1 MDHTIQLCA
10 SCDSVA
16 DGDDNFCRQCGAPLV
31 RERLPAKVD
40 NRRALMKPERRP
52 VPAPV
57 KRAVAAVA
65 IGTAVQVG
73 AKLAGRYM
81 AKQVSK
87 KAVSSLKSVPKKAAA
102 PAAVAKSNP
111 SAPFDD
117 AVAVSESFTV
127 RRVWIRRG

>member
-1 MDHTIQLCA
+1 MENTIQLCA

-31 RERLPAKVD
+31 GERLPAKVD

-81 AKQVSK
+81 AKQAGK
-87 KAVSSLKSVPKKAAA
+87 KAVATLKSAPKKPA
-102 PAAVAKSNP
+102 AAVAKSNP

>member
-1 MDHTIQLCA
+1 
-10 SCDSVA
+10 
-16 DGDDNFCRQCGAPLV
+16 
-31 RERLPAKVD
+31 
-40 NRRALMKPERRP
+40 
-52 VPAPV
+52 V

-81 AKQVSK
+81 AKQAGK
-87 KAVSSLKSVPKKAAA
+87 KAVSSLKPTVAKKAAA
-102 PAAVAKSNP
+102 PVAKANP
-111 SAPFDD
+111 TAPFDD

>member
-1 MDHTIQLCA
+1 MDNTIQLCA

-31 RERLPAKVD
+31 GQRLPAKVD
-40 NRRALMKPERRP
+40 NRRALMRPERRP

-81 AKQVSK
+81 AKQAGK
-87 KAVSSLKSVPKKAAA
+87 KAVATLKSAPRKAAA
-102 PAAVAKSNP
+102 PVARTNQA
-111 SAPFDD
+111 APFDD

>member
-1 MDHTIQLCA
+1 
-10 SCDSVA
+10 V
-16 DGDDNFCRQCGAPLV
+16 G
-31 RERLPAKVD
+31 ERLPAKVD
-40 NRRALMKPERRP
+40 DRRAIIKPERKP

-81 AKQVSK
+81 ARQAGK
-87 KAVSSLKSVPKKAAA
+87 KAVSTLRSAPKKAAA